1 MTHLK
6 TAAPA
11 SREGEQ
17 AASTTRPRPGP
28 VRVTVADECELVTE
42 GLVALLAPY
51 EDLTLVP
58 PAPGGGLATFVDVT
72 LHDTFTRVPLEEDTL
87 DRLANRPSGGR
98 LVVYTWNLQQGL
110 VDVALAH
117 GAAGCISK
125 CLPADE
131 LADAL
136 LRIADGETVV
146 RGVTSE
152 ASSEIERAALTPR
165 EAEVVGLIAAGLSNH
180 EIART
185 TGLSINSVKSYIRGA
200 YRKIHVTTRSQAVLW
215 ALRHGCV
222 HEPSTTVGNL
232 AASVEVPAV
241 PLTRE
246 PVRERAVRSVS
257 YPA

>member
-6 TAAPA
+6 TAAPV

-152 ASSEIERAALTPR
+152 SSSEIERAALTPR

-222 HEPSTTVGNL
+222 HEPSTTVGNV

-241 PLTRE
+241 ALTRE
-246 PVRERAVRSVS
+246 PVQERAVRSVS